1 MCGRFININKINKLK
16 KIFDIKQYNESLED
30 TLSYN
35 IAPSN
40 NVNIIKERH
49 KENQFIVNPPIKNE
63 YFQTY
68 SVVILKNVVFPP
80 IFHFF
85 FGHFF
90 LIEIFEEMCY

>member
-40 NVNIIKERH
+40 NVNIIINNTDLQIEKAEWG
-49 KENQFIVNPPIKNE
+49 IK
-63 YFQTY
+63 YKISY
-68 SVVILKNVVFPP
+68 IKKKLVIQKHQKLNY
-80 IFHFF
+80 
-85 FGHFF
+85 
-90 LIEIFEEMCY
+90 LN